1 MNQYNQSIILEY
13 MTGDVNCILHS
24 KETSTGIM

>member
-13 MTGDVNCILHS
+13 MTGDMNCKLLS
-24 KETSTGIM
+24 KDTSTGIM